1 MPSDED
7 PPIQIAPR
15 TSPVC
20 EQSQPFDAYEVFRF
34 DADREVFGLPRG
46 AR

>member
-15 TSPVC
+15 ASPFC
-20 EQSQPFDAYEVFRF
+20 EQSQPFDASQALRF
-34 DADREVFGLPRG
+34 DADREVLGLPRG